1 MNNTNNIDNTN
12 NTSSSTSSVTAVTL
26 NKFDH
31 TKIELAKC
39 KYSENNELVL
49 DLPIKNVS
57 NSILPGVTVMVVTRN
72 RKEFADIIIDNW
84 KRIRYP
90 ADKLQLLIIDDSDQ
104 QSMGPVDALRA
115 LKDKRISYCYVEPKK
130 DGVHSIGTKRNHGV
144 SLAKFDYICNMDD
157 DDFLYDDSILA
168 RMLTLLS
175 YKKQCVYSDS
185 IGVYNTKFEST
196 YVVENL
202 NIIPPGSMLFSKV
215 FWNDKKFDEVNF
227 IEADSMVYGRENDM
241 VRIPWFFS
249 YVSIYHKSNVSQ
261 LAKSIVKINKNRNNL
276 TQATMNLWKTAF
288 SKNFKDAVKKIM

>member
-1 MNNTNNIDNTN
+1 MSEKITDN
-12 NTSSSTSSVTAVTL
+12 SLSTSSNT
-26 NKFDH
+26 FDH
-31 TKIELAKC
+31 TKIEIASF
-39 KYSENNELVL
+39 KYSENNELTL

-57 NSILPGVTVMVVTRN
+57 ESILPGVTVMVVTRN

-84 KRIRYP
+84 KRIKYP

-104 QSMGPVDALRA
+104 QSMGPVEALRS

-144 SLAKFDYICNMDD
+144 SLAKYDYICNMDD

-185 IGVYNTKFEST
+185 IGVFNTKFEST
-196 YVVENL
+196 YIVENL
-202 NIIPPGSMLFSKV
+202 NIVPPGSMLFSKV
-215 FWNDKKFDEVNF
+215 FWMDKKFDETNF
-227 IEADSMVYGRENDM
+227 NEANSMVQGKETDM

-249 YVSIYHKSNVSQ
+249 YVSLFHKSNKTQ
-261 LAKSIVKINKNRNNL
+261 IAKSVIKIGKNKNNSLNP
-276 TQATMNLWKTAF
+276 TMNLWKTAF
-288 SKNFKDAVKKIM
+288 SKPFKDAVKKIM